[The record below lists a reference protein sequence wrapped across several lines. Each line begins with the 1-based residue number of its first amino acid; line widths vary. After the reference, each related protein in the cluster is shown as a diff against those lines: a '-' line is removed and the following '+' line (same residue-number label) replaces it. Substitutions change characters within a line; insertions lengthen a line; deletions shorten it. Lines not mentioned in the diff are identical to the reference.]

1 MMTEPKISVIVP
13 VYGVEKYLEQCV
25 DSILSQ
31 TFQEFE
37 LILLDDG
44 GKDACPKIIDGYA
57 AKDSRVKAVHKSNS
71 GYGATVNVG
80 LEMASGEYV
89 AIIEPD
95 DYIEPNM
102 FADLYNIACESGA
115 DIVKSAYYTYF
126 YTKNYKKQVL
136 EDFAQKFKIPNVSF
150 NIKDCPEFFAMHPSI
165 WSAIYKKEFLVN
177 HNIRFVEALGS
188 GWTDNPFQ
196 VQVMCLA
203 NKINYTSKPYYHWR
217 VETLRDED
225 ALKDYTIPFKRTEEI
240 HAWLRE
246 QHIVDKN
253 ILKNLYK
260 RELSYTLL
268 VLNKNEL
275 GTAQRR
281 IKLATDFIKTLDRE
295 IINLLSKKEQ
305 RLAKL
310 LTTNPNLCYLQ
321 VHFKK
326 FIQTVF
332 KLKWNK
338 QQKFFILFG
347 RIYNFSK

>member
-1 MMTEPKISVIVP
+1 MMTKAKISVIVP
-13 VYGVEKYLEQCV
+13 VYGVEKYLAQCL

-31 TFQEFE
+31 TFDEFE

-44 GKDACPKIIDGYA
+44 GKDACPKIIDDYA

-71 GYGATVNVG
+71 GYGATVNAG
-80 LEMASGEYV
+80 LDIASGEYV

-95 DYIEPNM
+95 DYIEPEM
-102 FADLYNIACESGA
+102 FADLYAIACEGDA
-115 DIVKSAYYTYF
+115 DVVKSAYYTYF

-136 EDFAQKFKIPNVSF
+136 EDFAQKFEIPSTSF
-150 NIKDCPEFFAMHPSI
+150 TIKDCPEFLKIHPSI
-165 WSAIYKKEFLVN
+165 WSAIYKKEFLDN
-177 HNIRFVEALGS
+177 HNIRFVEAPGS

-203 NKINYTSKPYYHWR
+203 NKINYTSKSYYHWR

-240 HAWLRE
+240 HAWLSE
-246 QHIVDKN
+246 QHITDKDL
-253 ILKNLYK
+253 LKNLYR
-260 RELSYTLL
+260 RELSYTFL

-275 GTAQRR
+275 NTAQNR
-281 IKLATDFIKTLDRE
+281 IKLAANFIKTFDSE

-305 RLAKL
+305 KLVKL
-310 LTTNPNLCYLQ
+310 LTEHPYLCYLQ
-321 VHFKK
+321 VHYKK
-326 FIQTVF
+326 FIQTIF

-338 QQKFFILFG
+338 QQKIFILLG
-347 RIYNFSK
+347 RIYDFSK